1 MLSSHIPVDSSLV
14 KKILC
19 KACQDDDEVAETRRV
34 CPLFMVSSIGVWGE
48 QLEEKEVEE
57 KGAMTN
63 PSHVG
68 GTGFEIKWKR
78 PSTSS
83 DNTL

>member
-1 MLSSHIPVDSSLV
+1 LV

-19 KACQDDDEVAETRRV
+19 KASQDDEEVAETPRV
-34 CPLFMVSSIGVWGE
+34 WPLSMVSSIGVWGE
-48 QLEEKEVEE
+48 RLEEKEVEE

-63 PSHVG
+63 PSHDDESLVG
-68 GTGFEIKWKR
+68 GMGFEIKWKS
-78 PSTSS
+78 STSS